1 MGRKRK
7 EWRIDWEC
15 TTDKIPQTMK
25 KTLIEMIGKEE
36 TGKLIRAIRCHK
48 FIMLVGPEH
57 SGKSAIREALVA
69 IGYPW
74 VIEDNGPGRIIKTSK
89 TYIDSSIYHELSYLS
104 ETLGNPEKRHT
115 QGMDHWQI

>member
-7 EWRIDWEC
+7 EWIINWEC
-15 TTDKIPQTMK
+15 TTDKIPKEMK

-57 SGKSAIREALVA
+57 SGKSAIRDALVA

-74 VIEDNGPGRIIKTSK
+74 VIDDNGPGRVIKTSK
-89 TYIDSSIYHELSYLS
+89 TDIDTSVYRELSSLS
-104 ETLGNPEKRHT
+104 KTLGNPEKSRT
-115 QGMDHWQI
+115 NGMGHSQI